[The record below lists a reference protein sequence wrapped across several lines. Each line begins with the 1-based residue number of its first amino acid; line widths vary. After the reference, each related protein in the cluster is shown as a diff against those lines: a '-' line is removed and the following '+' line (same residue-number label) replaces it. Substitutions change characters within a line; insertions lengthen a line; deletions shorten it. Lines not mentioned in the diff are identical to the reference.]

1 MPTKLANT
9 TLYTVTDIA
18 HKLNVTPASVRNY
31 IRQGYLKGQKIMK
44 RWFITED
51 AMKEFMKKWE

>member
-9 TLYTVTDIA
+9 IFYTVSEVA

-31 IRQGYLKGQKIMK
+31 IRQGHLKGMKIMS
-44 RWFITED
+44 RWLISEQD
-51 AMKEFMKKWE
+51 LQELMKKLG